1 MVKNNFYDEFPPEID
16 NLRDRAQELA
26 KKRGDCFERS
36 QAAFKSG
43 DKAKAKE
50 LSDEGKKYDQ
60 EMDECN
66 RKAANLIFKLNNTDK
81 NLPIH
86 EIDLHGLFV
95 EESKNFAEERIKL
108 CKQKNV
114 DALIIIVG
122 RGNHS
127 IDNIPKIKPAIEE
140 LVRSYAVESR
150 MNEPNPG
157 CITILFKKGAQ
168 VPAYGNKPAAATN
181 ATNPTNT
188 TNNATKT
195 TNAAAGPATGS
206 NKKLNGSNKKLN
218 TSSNNVSRASSKDS
232 NIGKKSNN
240 NNGCIIC

>member
-36 QAAFKSG
+36 QQAFKNG
-43 DKAKAKE
+43 EKAKAKE

-66 RKAANLIFKLNNTDK
+66 RKAANLIFKLNNSDK

-95 EESKNFAEERIKL
+95 EESKNFVEERIKL

-127 IDNIPKIKPAIEE
+127 ADKIPKIKPAIEE
-140 LVRSYAVESR
+140 LVRAHNIESKI
-150 MNEPNPG
+150 NEPNPG
-157 CITILFKKGAQ
+157 CITLLFKKGAK
-168 VPAYGNKPAAATN
+168 VPEYGFKPS
-181 ATNPTNT
+181 
-188 TNNATKT
+188 T
-195 TNAAAGPATGS
+195 TNAAPAS
-206 NKKLNGSNKKLN
+206 NNAANSPQKVNNSNPKVNNSNSRINNSNKKLN
-218 TSSNNVSRASSKDS
+218 TSSNNVSNVTSRDQSASNAQSS
-232 NIGKKSNN
+232 GS
-240 NNGCIIC
+240 CIIC

>member
-16 NLRDRAQELA
+16 NLRDQAQELA

-36 QAAFKSG
+36 QQAFKSG

-60 EMDECN
+60 QMDECN
-66 RKAANLIFKLNNTDK
+66 KKAARLIFKLNNTDK
-81 NLPIH
+81 NLPVH

-95 EESKNFAEERIKL
+95 EESKDFVEERIKL

-127 IDNIPKIKPAIEE
+127 ADKIPKIKPAIEE
-140 LVRSYAVESR
+140 LVKIHGIESR
-150 MNEPNPG
+150 INEPNPG
-157 CITILFKKGAQ
+157 CITLLFKKGAQ
-168 VPAYGNKPAAATN
+168 VPAYGNKPAASSAPQSAPKTS
-181 ATNPTNT
+181 AP
-188 TNNATKT
+188 KT
-195 TNAAAGPATGS
+195 TGPKASSAPKASSNSGS
-206 NKKLNGSNKKLN
+206 RIASRSTSTENNSNGS
-218 TSSNNVSRASSKDS
+218 
-232 NIGKKSNN
+232 
-240 NNGCIIC
+240 CIIC

>member
-1 MVKNNFYDEFPPEID
+1 MVVNNFYDEFPPEID

-36 QAAFKSG
+36 QQVFKNG

-81 NLPIH
+81 KLPIH

-95 EESKNFAEERIKL
+95 EESKTFVEERIKL
-108 CKQKNV
+108 CKSKNV

-127 IDNIPKIKPAIEE
+127 ADKIPKIKPAIEE
-140 LVRSYAVESR
+140 LVRIHGIESR
-150 MNEPNPG
+150 INEPNQG
-157 CITILFKKGAQ
+157 CITLLFKKGAK
-168 VPAYGNKPAAATN
+168 VPEYGNKPAAASSAPQKSTPQKSGPQKN
-181 ATNPTNT
+181 SNSRINSPKAQNT
-188 TNNATKT
+188 EKVTRVANRDAAASDNNAS
-195 TNAAAGPATGS
+195 G
-206 NKKLNGSNKKLN
+206 
-218 TSSNNVSRASSKDS
+218 
-232 NIGKKSNN
+232 
-240 NNGCIIC
+240 GCIIC